1 MGNSPFFPTNLC
13 VPLHLPARSDVDQLG
28 VVVGGDGDRAD
39 AAPHRG
45 DPALEQDDGRA
56 QGFDLT
62 DVLHIHLTSQ
72 SRIYGLQFIG

>member
-1 MGNSPFFPTNLC
+1 MGNSSFFPTNLC
-13 VPLHLPARSDVDQLG
+13 ARSDVHELG
-28 VVVGGDGDRAD
+28 VVVRGDGDRAD

-62 DVLHIHLTSQ
+62 DVLHLHISFHLSVPY
-72 SRIYGLQFIG
+72 IWLAIDWIGY